1 MRALSIFAGMWLSL
15 LLLLLPRGAAA
26 HGTRSATV
34 HVQEPAPGHVLVR
47 VRTLDAADHVTA
59 GFDPPCREDA
69 VLAGDTEDRNDL
81 GVAPHVQGFACDGPL
96 AGRTLVLA
104 GLDPIVSEAIVSATF
119 ADGRTMSAVV
129 HTDDPRVDLPAAP
142 SFFSVARQYI
152 RLGVVHI
159 GGGADHLMFLALL
172 VLALRTPKKVILAE
186 TAFTISHSLSFS
198 ATALGLVR
206 VSSAAA
212 EACIAVSLVLV
223 ALDIGRR
230 KERPSAR
237 EGAMTA
243 LLFGLVHGLGFAGGL
258 REIGIPESQVGA
270 ALAGF
275 AVGVEIGQLAF
286 LAVVLALVGW
296 LAKRRWFAAWE
307 SRAAVLAG
315 GVALYWFADRTLAFL
330 LPRLW
335 V

>member
-1 MRALSIFAGMWLSL
+1 MRALLVFAALALSL
-15 LLLLLPRGAAA
+15 LLPRAALA
-26 HGTRSATV
+26 HGTRSVTV
-34 HVQEPAPGHVLVR
+34 HLQEVAPGHVVLR
-47 VRTLDAADHVTA
+47 VRTLDPADVVTA
-59 GFDPPCREDA
+59 TFDPPCREDA
-69 VLAGDTEDRNDL
+69 ALTPAAEEPSAL
-81 GVAPHVQGFACDGPL
+81 GLVARTQAFACDGPL
-96 AGRTLVLA
+96 AGRHVVLA
-104 GLDPIVSEAIVSATF
+104 GLGPIVAEAIVAATF

-129 HTDDPRVDLPAAP
+129 HAGEPRAELPAAP
-142 SFFSVARQYI
+142 SFLDVARQYV

-159 GGGADHLMFLALL
+159 AGGADHLMFLALL
-172 VLALRTPKKVILAE
+172 VLALRTPRKVILAE
-186 TAFTISHSLSFS
+186 TAFTLSHSLSFS

-206 VSSAAA
+206 VSAAAA

-230 KERPSAR
+230 KQPPSAR

-275 AVGVEIGQLAF
+275 AAGVEIGQLAF
-286 LAVVLALVGW
+286 LAVVLTLVAE
-296 LAKRRWFAAWE
+296 LAKRRWFPVWE
-307 SRAAVLAG
+307 GRIAVLAG
-315 GVALYWFADRTLAFL
+315 GVALYWFADRTMAFL

-335 V
+335 I